1 MILYL
6 GTTNKNDIRNSYN
19 IEIIILFKH
28 DSLMLKFFDSKA
40 DIFIAI
46 FIIFKVILF
55 CFIIYKLF
63 NPYAVTINDLSSKLF
78 TRNIILLIIITSLI
92 FVSISSFYFSRDAKI
107 GYIIS
112 VVITIIFFYSLEIY
126 LNRNKLE
133 FIFSNIKNDSLNLE
147 IKGDIV
153 VPKNSNYFST
163 FQVIDFLRKN
173 STDEN
178 FELNF
183 FPELLISS
191 NGLNY
196 KNQRIFPLS
205 GKSRIKTVFNKEDG
219 FFPIISTDEKGFN
232 NPINYLKNN
241 KKIDALAI
249 GDSFT
254 EGLSVK
260 TGEDISS
267 ILRTLDLTVYNIGKS
282 SNGPLIE
289 LAGLIEYGRPIKP
302 KHVLWFYSNND
313 IIEIDREFTSPLLL
327 RYLEENDFSQNLIN
341 KQELIDNSISQYLNS
356 RQMHANQQK
365 NSNTLFKEV
374 IIDIFKLHRIRYT
387 LLKNYY
393 SVSKI
398 NNTESQNKIINVS
411 SLDKIKIVLSKADKV
426 VNEWNGL
433 LYFIYLPPCDFYFK
447 KNNEAAFKELD
458 EIKELVENLNI
469 RFIDIHKKCWV
480 L

>member
-1 MILYL
+1 
-6 GTTNKNDIRNSYN
+6 
-19 IEIIILFKH
+19 
-28 DSLMLKFFDSKA
+28 MLKFFDSKA

-78 TRNIILLIIITSLI
+78 TRNIILLIIITSDFYDISLLFFQRCKWI
-92 FVSISSFYFSRDAKI
+92 YNISSYNN
-107 GYIIS
+107 Y
-112 VVITIIFFYSLEIY
+112 FFYSLEIY

-267 ILRTLDLTVYNIGKS
+267 ILRT
-282 SNGPLIE
+282 
-289 LAGLIEYGRPIKP
+289 R
-302 KHVLWFYSNND
+302 F
-313 IIEIDREFTSPLLL
+313 
-327 RYLEENDFSQNLIN
+327 
-341 KQELIDNSISQYLNS
+341 NSL
-356 RQMHANQQK
+356 
-365 NSNTLFKEV
+365 
-374 IIDIFKLHRIRYT
+374 
-387 LLKNYY
+387 
-393 SVSKI
+393 
-398 NNTESQNKIINVS
+398 
-411 SLDKIKIVLSKADKV
+411 
-426 VNEWNGL
+426 
-433 LYFIYLPPCDFYFK
+433 
-447 KNNEAAFKELD
+447 
-458 EIKELVENLNI
+458 
-469 RFIDIHKKCWV
+469 
-480 L
+480 